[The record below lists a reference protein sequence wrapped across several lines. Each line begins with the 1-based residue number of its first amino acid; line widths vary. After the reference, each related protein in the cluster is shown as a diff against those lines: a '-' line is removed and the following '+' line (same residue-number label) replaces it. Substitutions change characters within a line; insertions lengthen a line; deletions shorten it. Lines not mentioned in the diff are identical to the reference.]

1 MSASHVEPAEAHD
14 LVITR
19 TLRAPRQALW
29 RAWTDR
35 QPYDPSRHAS
45 AMAA

>member
-19 TLRAPRQALW
+19 TLRAPRPAPGALA
-29 RAWTDR
+29 RLD
-35 QPYDPSRHAS
+35 
-45 AMAA
+45 